1 MTPRFDPTRAIKFDL
16 ARGQMR
22 DDEGTARVNLPAH
35 VLLRLCEQAGESA
48 QKDFAQG
55 LGSDVGRRI
64 VERLGKAMQD
74 ASVEA
79 WTEHL
84 GGQLALL
91 GLGDLSI
98 EQWGKAL
105 VLVIDGAPQ
114 GTASIV
120 GPLLGA
126 AITRASGRS
135 VQLIAFENESSVSYL
150 VVSAE
155 GALHALELMRSGA
168 GLGQVV
174 EQLHRGAA

>member
-22 DDEGTARVNLPAH
+22 DDEGNPRVNLPAH
-35 VLLRLCEQAGESA
+35 VVLRLCEQAGESA
-48 QKDFAQG
+48 QKDFALG

-64 VERLGKAMQD
+64 VERLGQTLTD

-79 WTEHL
+79 WAEHL

-91 GLGDLSI
+91 GLGDLGI

-105 VLVIDGAPQ
+105 VFIVDGAPA
-114 GTASIV
+114 GTSSLV
-120 GPLLGA
+120 GQLLGA
-126 AITRASGRS
+126 AVTRASGRS
-135 VQLIAFENESSVSYL
+135 VQLIAFEQESTISYL

-155 GALHALELMRSGA
+155 AALRALDLMRSGA